1 MAKVTYTSLKIKT
14 NTNVNII
21 DFNDAKIEVLQYL
34 PMDDKYGLISITMQ
48 NSEENGV
55 YNPTKVDMFFHLFL
69 VYNYTN
75 ITFTEKQ
82 RENPSKLYD
91 SLKSSGL
98 LDKILEAI
106 PEEEYNILY
115 TYLED
120 FIISKEER
128 NRSVIS
134 LLEDIIKDL
143 PAQAQA
149 AMDIVNNFDKEKF
162 QNVISFAEAANG
174 GRPIN

>member
-1 MAKVTYTSLKIKT
+1 MAKVTYTSLKVKT
-14 NTNVNII
+14 DTSVKTV
-21 DFNDAKIEVLQYL
+21 DFNDIKIEVLQYL
-34 PMDDKYGLISITMQ
+34 PMDDKYSIVSITMQ
-48 NSEENGV
+48 NSEEDGV

-69 VYNYTN
+69 VYSYTN

-82 RENPSKLYD
+82 KENPSKLYD

-106 PEEEYNILY
+106 PEEEYDTLY

-120 FIISKEER
+120 LIISREER

-134 LLEDIIKDL
+134 LLENVIKDL

-149 AMDIVNNFDKEKF
+149 AMDIVNNFDKDKF
-162 QNVISFAEAANG
+162 QNVINFAEAANG

>member
-14 NTNVNII
+14 NTDVNTI
-21 DFNDAKIEVLQYL
+21 DFNDVKIEVLQYL
-34 PMDDKYGLISITMQ
+34 PVDDKYSLISIVMQ

-69 VYNYTN
+69 VYSYTN
-75 ITFTEKQ
+75 ISFTEKQ
-82 RENPSKLYD
+82 KENPSKLYD
-91 SLKSSGL
+91 GLKSSGL

-134 LLEDIIKDL
+134 LLENIISDL

-149 AMDIVNNFDKEKF
+149 AMDIVNNFDKTQF
-162 QNVISFAEAANG
+162 QNVIDFANAANG